1 MTIDVLVVD
10 DEPLSRLGVTTRLT
24 KDSSIRV
31 VGECGTAEE
40 AIDLLATSRP
50 DLIFLDIE
58 MPGMSGV
65 ELVRFLGIGTS
76 PRVIFLTAHDYY
88 AIDAFELEVID
99 YLLKPIDD
107 VRFGSCVER
116 AKKILS
122 LYRYAR
128 QQLNDELDDAA
139 SDVPAR
145 GFLQRFVVRRRNN
158 ITFVQ
163 VADIDW
169 IEGLGEYAGL
179 HVGETTHLIRKSL
192 SWLVSRLDPIQFTR
206 IHRSTILQVDRIT
219 HIRSLP
225 NRDALVTLRDRTTL
239 RASRSFRESLE
250 SHLRV

>member
-31 VGECGTAEE
+31 VGECGSAEE

-65 ELVRFLGIGTS
+65 ELVRSLGTDMS
-76 PRVIFLTAHDYY
+76 PRVIFLTAHDDY

-99 YLLKPIDD
+99 YLLKPIND
-107 VRFGSCVER
+107 VRFASCVER
-116 AKKILS
+116 AKKILG
-122 LYRYAR
+122 LYRYAS
-128 QQLNDELDDAA
+128 QQLKDELDDAA

-158 ITFVQ
+158 ITFVP

-192 SWLVSRLDPIQFTR
+192 SWLVSHLDPIQFTR